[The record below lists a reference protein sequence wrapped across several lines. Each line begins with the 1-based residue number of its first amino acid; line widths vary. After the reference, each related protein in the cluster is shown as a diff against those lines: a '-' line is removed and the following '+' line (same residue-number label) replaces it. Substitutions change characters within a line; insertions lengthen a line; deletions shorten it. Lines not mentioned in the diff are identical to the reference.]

1 MTWLLPLA
9 ALLVAAPGEAATPK
23 PATAPRSPP
32 AAAPKTGTA
41 PEILDALDFDN
52 GAILLS
58 ETGSYGSGIGAWS
71 AWHLTDGDE
80 AVGWCSPQ
88 GQPAG
93 STFVWDL
100 DTTWDLRTFA
110 VSTRHMQESGYPGI
124 SARTVELW
132 LGDGGAWRKAGTF
145 QVGKLER
152 KEFPLP
158 AGSRAR
164 QVKLVVTGNHG
175 NAEYT
180 EIAEIDLLGVR
191 GGTVAPARISG
202 NYQTNYG
209 PMRFVQEGDEVYGCY
224 DWTDRSEVWGTVTG
238 RNARVTWVEE
248 GDGRAREG
256 TATFAVSPDGGSIW
270 GVWYEGGSLAGEWSG
285 PRVGEGEGPKCTP
298 RRKGQLESALRRQ
311 GRAVLYGIRFDSGS
325 DVPRPESEATLA
337 DLAALLGRDAA
348 LRLLVEGHTDATNT
362 DAYNL
367 DLSER
372 RARSVVAA
380 LVKLGVEPGRLQAK
394 GFGRTRPVADN
405 ATAQGRALNRRVE
418 VSAPR

>member
-1 MTWLLPLA
+1 MAWA
-9 ALLVAAPGEAATPK
+9 FALVAALA
-23 PATAPRSPP
+23 
-32 AAAPKTGTA
+32 AAAPKA
-41 PEILDALDFDN
+41 EPAEERLDALDFDN
-52 GAILLS
+52 GAILIS
-58 ETGSYGSGIGAWS
+58 ETGSYGKGIGAWS

-88 GQPAG
+88 GTPTG

-100 DTTWDLRTFA
+100 DAVWDLKAFA
-110 VSTRHMQESGYPGI
+110 ISTRNMQESGYPGI
-124 SARTVELW
+124 SARSVELW
-132 LGDGGAWRKAGTF
+132 LGEGGSWRKAGTF
-145 QVGKLER
+145 QVGKLDR

-180 EIAEIDLLGVR
+180 EIAELDLFGAR
-191 GGTVAPARISG
+191 AAPAAPVRIAGS
-202 NYQTNYG
+202 YRTNYG

-224 DWTDRSEVWGTVTG
+224 DYASKRSDVWGTVSG
-238 RNARVTWVEE
+238 RNARVVWLEE
-248 GDGRAREG
+248 SEGSVRQG
-256 TATFAVSPDGGSIW
+256 TATFAVTPDGNELW
-270 GVWYEGGSLAGEWSG
+270 GVWYEGGSLAGEWAG
-285 PRVGEGEGPKCTP
+285 PRVGEAEGPKCTP
-298 RRKGQLESALRRQ
+298 RKKGQLASSLKLQ
-311 GRAVLYGIRFDSGS
+311 KRAVLYGIRFDSNA
-325 DVPRPESEATLA
+325 DVPRPESAATL
-337 DLAALLGRDAA
+337 DELVALLRQEAA

-380 LVKLGVEPGRLQAK
+380 LVKRGVDAARLQAK

-418 VSAPR
+418 VSVLP